1 MRLLNVSAL
10 WTAFKG
16 TNPATAVESLAPA
29 LQPHRSLSSKFCQGS
44 SYRFKL
50 HGKRTKCR
58 HTATCQLQAGDVLQ
72 LDCIRLALGGKGIC
86 KHESGLTIFANA
98 LPGEKLTARVD
109 KVRKGYAEASKLT
122 TLKQHANPTE
132 APCPHF
138 GTCGGCDL
146 QNLEYTA
153 QLHAKQVQVAET
165 FQRIGG
171 ISNCNDILLP
181 IVACQQAY
189 HYRNNVQFT
198 FSTSQAA
205 SHTGKPAQVVLGL
218 HKARQ
223 PSQITPVQTC
233 FLQQDS
239 ANSLLQ
245 AASLA
250 VAQASAQAAGVPLTA
265 FNPATQHGFL
275 RQLILR
281 KNSREE
287 YMVILSTSYSQP
299 ALLQPVA
306 RALLSCN
313 VPVLSIINTVVP
325 CKSTTKPKRGRSD
338 SRSTSAGQQSH
349 HVIHGAATITEQLCG
364 LHFEISPNSF
374 FQVNS
379 SQAAVL
385 YKLVLQFADL
395 RPTDIVMDLFCG
407 TGSIGLTLAKH
418 CRHVYGFEV
427 AASSIAD
434 ARRNADLNH
443 ISNATFVKWDLT
455 KVSASMVVQHPRPDI
470 IVTDPARSG
479 MSSELNSFLQ
489 QSGARKIIYVSCN
502 PATQARDVAQ
512 LCVRD
517 GAQYRL
523 TSVQPCDMFPNT
535 AHIECIAV
543 LEHT

>member
-1 MRLLNVSAL
+1 M
-10 WTAFKG
+10 
-16 TNPATAVESLAPA
+16 ESLTPA
-29 LQPHRSLSSKFCQGS
+29 LQPHRSVLSSKFCQGS
-44 SYRFKL
+44 SYRFKRF
-50 HGKRTKCR
+50 GKRTKCR
-58 HTATCQLQAGDVLQ
+58 HSATCQLQAGDVLQ

-86 KHESGLTIFANA
+86 KHESGLTIFADA
-98 LPGEKLTARVD
+98 LPGEQLTARVD
-109 KVRKGYAEASKLT
+109 KVKKGYAEASKLT

-138 GTCGGCDL
+138 GTCGGCHL
-146 QNLEYTA
+146 QNLDYTA

-165 FQRIGG
+165 LQRIGG
-171 ISNCNDILLP
+171 ISNCNDVLRP

-189 HYRNNVQFT
+189 HYRNNMQFT
-198 FSTSQAA
+198 FSTSMAA
-205 SHTGKPAQVVLGL
+205 PLTDTPAQVVLGL

-223 PSQITPVQTC
+223 PSQITPIQAC

-250 VAQASAQAAGVPLTA
+250 AAQASAQAAGVALTA

-281 KNSREE
+281 SNSRGE
-287 YMVILSTSYSQP
+287 YMVILSTSYFQP
-299 ALLQPVA
+299 ALLQPVV

-313 VPVLSIINTVVP
+313 VPVLGIINTVVP
-325 CKSTTKPKRGRSD
+325 CKSTAKPRRGRSGKQ
-338 SRSTSAGQQSH
+338 STSSAGQQSH

-385 YKLVLQFADL
+385 YKLVLQSADL

-427 AASSIAD
+427 AASSVAD
-434 ARRNADLNH
+434 ARRNANLNH

-455 KVSASMVVQHPRPDI
+455 KVSASMVSQYPRPDI

-479 MSSELNSFLQ
+479 MSTELNSFLQ
-489 QSGARKIIYVSCN
+489 LSRARKIVYVSCN

-512 LCVRD
+512 LCVQD

-543 LEHT
+543 MEHI